1 MFLGLIL
8 FNTIEGMFSLIH
20 PTRQLTSPA
29 KMRGLETAYWSFF
42 VPVLKCQNILKY
54 FFLSFS

>member
-8 FNTIEGMFSLIH
+8 FNMIEGMFSLIH
-20 PTRQLTSPA
+20 PTRQLTPPA

-42 VPVLKCQNILKY
+42 VSVLNCKNILKH
-54 FFLSFS
+54 FFP